1 MTSLTGHVLKNL
13 STFFTWTQHELT
25 AMITLKER
33 DNQSFLKHDK
43 QEKVTSGH
51 SEPICLYTTRLRF
64 ALLILLFSG
73 SKKL

>member
-25 AMITLKER
+25 MITLKKR

-43 QEKVTSGH
+43 QEKVPSGH

-64 ALLILLFSG
+64 ACSSSLLFSG